1 MKLLLI
7 SDLNMGGADSAEQ
20 AVPRSGYANI
30 SLELCRRLTTYGHE
44 VKILEANAYNLSHEQ
59 IKKEI
64 ERYVPDFVALTGASS
79 MMDEIKKLCN
89 MLPKNV
95 KVIF

>member
-44 VKILEANAYNLSHEQ
+44 VKIFGVGDCWVGTKRAILNHSHQ
-59 IKKEI
+59 
-64 ERYVPDFVALTGASS
+64 
-79 MMDEIKKLCN
+79 
-89 MLPKNV
+89 
-95 KVIF
+95 